1 MANLGLSNEPVNRFD
16 PCVNLARPAGGTAR
30 HKLQTVINVALFS
43 AAFIFVAAVVC
54 GVLV

>member
-1 MANLGLSNEPVNRFD
+1 MANLDMSNAHVHRFEGSVD
-16 PCVNLARPAGGTAR
+16 LAKPNSGTTR
-30 HKLQTVINVALFS
+30 RKLQTVINVALFS